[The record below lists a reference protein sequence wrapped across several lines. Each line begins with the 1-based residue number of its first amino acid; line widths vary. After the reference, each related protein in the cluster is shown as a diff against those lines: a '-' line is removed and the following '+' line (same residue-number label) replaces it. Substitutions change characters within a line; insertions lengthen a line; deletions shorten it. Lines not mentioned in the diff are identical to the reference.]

1 MAIFHLSI
9 KIVSRSS
16 GKGAVAAAAYR
27 AGAKLEEREPLVS
40 VTGMNPEQTL
50 KRLSRIC
57 TNRSEEKL
65 TGGL

>member
-1 MAIFHLSI
+1 MHTVIILS
-9 KIVSRSS
+9 KHSS
-16 GKGAVAAAAYR
+16 DLLREYR
-27 AGAKLEEREPLVS
+27 YLFNRLWIREPLAS

>member
-27 AGAKLEEREPLVS
+27 AGAKLEEKE
-40 VTGMNPEQTL
+40 TGYTHDYTR
-50 KRLSRIC
+50 KRGVIY
-57 TNRSEEKL
+57 SEIFL
-65 TGGL
+65 PANAP